1 MSIYFNTKKKRGKL
15 FKRVLYNLGILLCK
29 VSDVKDYFH
38 AGWPTK
44 PQTLYRIRYVLYGF
58 TERELLLR
66 Y

>member
-1 MSIYFNTKKKRGKL
+1 MSIYFNTKKRGKL

-38 AGWPTK
+38 VGWLIK

-58 TERELLLR
+58 TKRKMLLR